1 MTMTTHSIPGLP
13 PLILTNNRQHLYF
26 SQHKVQGKTVNIYV
40 HNDYQRTSLGS
51 LHKVSAHSTPSPESP
66 ILWDLILPA
75 AVTAVLSSQH
85 QLLLSCRDATL
96 HLITASGSRQL
107 PAVVFPAA
115 PHKLSVSP
123 CGGMLV
129 CVTTTAKLFLW
140 KLNTALPTVVLK
152 NEDIGPLNR
161 INKRISISISKISF
175 NKEKLPVLQLSDGS
189 AHSFSSDLGCWLQLV
204 PARNNITNLKLP
216 TPASSL
222 ATHPL
227 AQLSQASTGLSIKLD
242 EKTEATT
249 MASSIEAKLSS
260 CLYLGSSSEYR
271 YWLGALVKNLARAGQ
286 ETRLRTIFDDLLGPG
301 SSSWSSSVLGVEK
314 KVLLE
319 EVLPHVATN
328 MSLQRLYTEYK
339 GQLKGNSDLFS

>member
-1 MTMTTHSIPGLP
+1 MEKRKDKLLKQSL
-13 PLILTNNRQHLYF
+13 LINNRMYIRADIRR
-26 SQHKVQGKTVNIYV
+26 KV
-40 HNDYQRTSLGS
+40 
-51 LHKVSAHSTPSPESP
+51 VS
-66 ILWDLILPA
+66 
-75 AVTAVLSSQH
+75 
-85 QLLLSCRDATL
+85 
-96 HLITASGSRQL
+96 
-107 PAVVFPAA
+107 
-115 PHKLSVSP
+115 
-123 CGGMLV
+123 
-129 CVTTTAKLFLW
+129 
-140 KLNTALPTVVLK
+140 NTIK
-152 NEDIGPLNR
+152 HCQN
-161 INKRISISISKISF
+161 
-175 NKEKLPVLQLSDGS
+175 Q
-189 AHSFSSDLGCWLQLV
+189 
-204 PARNNITNLKLP
+204 
-216 TPASSL
+216 ASSL